1 MTMSIELISFLMI
14 LTFLILL
21 VSGLPLAWTMG
32 ATAVFWCL
40 ILYSPAILVMLC
52 SRIFRLMLN
61 YVMVS
66 IPLFVF
72 MGTILQQSGVADDL
86 FDAVYVWSGP
96 FRGGLAI
103 GTILA
108 CTVMAAMVGIVGAE
122 IVTLGMIALPN
133 MLKRNYDH
141 RIALGSICAGGGMA
155 TLIPPSVVFIVYAMV
170 AEASVGELFIGGV
183 LPGLL
188 LAALF
193 LGYIIIACWIKPEWA
208 PAAPAEEVN
217 VPLAK
222 KMALLKGLIM
232 PGILGASVLG
242 SIYTGV
248 ATPSEAAGIGCVGA
262 LLSAAFNRRLTWK
275 GVKVAVYET
284 AKVTAM
290 LAWLMFG
297 AQCIIGIF
305 SLAGGDEFVRN
316 WVMALPG
323 GKWGVIIG
331 MQIIMI
337 FLGMFLD
344 WVGIVFLCMPLFV
357 PIIETMGF
365 SKVWFGVVF
374 CMNMHISYLSPPF
387 GPSIFYMKGVVGD
400 EISVTRI
407 YQANLPYLW
416 LTFLALAL
424 TMAFPQL
431 SLWLPSLML
440 QH

>member
-1 MTMSIELISFLMI
+1 
-14 LTFLILL
+14 
-21 VSGLPLAWTMG
+21 
-32 ATAVFWCL
+32 
-40 ILYSPAILVMLC
+40 
-52 SRIFRLMLN
+52 
-61 YVMVS
+61 
-66 IPLFVF
+66 
-72 MGTILQQSGVADDL
+72 
-86 FDAVYVWSGP
+86 
-96 FRGGLAI
+96 
-103 GTILA
+103 
-108 CTVMAAMVGIVGAE
+108 MAAMVGIVGAE

-170 AEASVGELFIGGV
+170 AEASVGELFIGGI

-208 PAAPAEEVN
+208 PAAPDEEVN
-217 VPLAK
+217 VPLIK
-222 KMALLKGLIM
+222 KLAMLRGLIM
-232 PGILGASVLG
+232 PGILGAAVLG

-262 LLSAAFNRRLTWK
+262 LLSAAYNKRLTWSGLK
-275 GVKVAVYET
+275 MAVYET

-305 SLAGGDEFVRN
+305 SLAGGDEFVKN

-331 MQIIMI
+331 MQIIMV

-344 WVGIVFLCMPLFV
+344 WVGIVFLCMPLFI
-357 PIIETMGF
+357 PIVETMGF

-400 EISVTRI
+400 DISVTRI
-407 YQANLPYLW
+407 YKANLPYLW
-416 LTFLALAL
+416 LTFVALAI

-440 QH
+440 K